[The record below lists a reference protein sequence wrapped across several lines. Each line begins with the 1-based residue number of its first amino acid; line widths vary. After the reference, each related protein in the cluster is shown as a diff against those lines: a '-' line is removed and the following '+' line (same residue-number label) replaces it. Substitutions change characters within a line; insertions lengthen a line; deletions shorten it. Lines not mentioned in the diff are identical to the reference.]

1 MGSPSLACTRSLR
14 KEAMFRKLIVIV
26 LLFQCGSLSNAKA
39 MPEADSAY
47 HAPSYS
53 PPSSSYGAPAERH
66 HGGEVVHVHNHYYH
80 DGPPPSKP
88 SYRPSYDAYNYAPH
102 YQQPYQE
109 TYYDDDEYIHLN
121 KKELTRAALLFGAGL
136 LKGVVV
142 TSHQQRK

>member
-66 HGGEVVHVHNHYYH
+66 HGGEVVHFTITIIMMVLLL
-80 DGPPPSKP
+80 
-88 SYRPSYDAYNYAPH
+88 
-102 YQQPYQE
+102 
-109 TYYDDDEYIHLN
+109 LN
-121 KKELTRAALLFGAGL
+121 Q
-136 LKGVVV
+136 V
-142 TSHQQRK
+142 TSLVISQVTNQVTILQHIKLQPLLTMLQGQVMMLTIMLLIINSLTKKLTMMMTNTFI

>member
-47 HAPSYS
+47 HAPSYL

-88 SYRPSYDAYNYAPH
+88 SYKPSYKPVTNQVTILQH
-102 YQQPYQE
+102 IKLQPLLTMLQGQVMML
-109 TYYDDDEYIHLN
+109 TIMHHIINSLT
-121 KKELTRAALLFGAGL
+121 KKLTMMMMNTFI
-136 LKGVVV
+136 
-142 TSHQQRK
+142 